1 MHLRCPRTAATATT
15 ADPRAPTE
23 HIGSEWAH
31 TQALHLMMQ
40 LCSLA
45 SSTSAHI
52 KDQLVLEV
60 EEHRRIAER
69 NDTRTTNG
77 RVVTVDDLPRRSA
90 RGPQSWSFASRWI
103 QPSVPRSRTAHTS
116 IFI

>member
-1 MHLRCPRTAATATT
+1 MAT

-23 HIGSEWAH
+23 HIGSERAH

-45 SSTSAHI
+45 SSTSAHM
-52 KDQLVLEV
+52 KDRLELDV

-69 NDTRTTNG
+69 HYTRTASG
-77 RVVTVDDLPRRSA
+77 RVACSDVTDGDCRA
-90 RGPQSWSFASRWI
+90 GPHAGPSCAFASVD
-103 QPSVPRSRTAHTS
+103 PMGRTP
-116 IFI
+116 